1 MSIKYYLTKIKDK
14 TTLEKFKQ
22 YVIDK
27 TGDSDIKIISGTAN
41 ELRDRLRTRSGQ
53 VEDKKW
59 V

>member
-27 TGDSDIKIISGTAN
+27 TGSSDIKIISGTAN

-53 VEDKKW
+53 VEDKK
-59 V
+59 